1 MTVTGG
7 SGPPGLAALKAVEEE
22 PNNGTGSV
30 TLLPLL
36 MGGKL
41 VRGNL
46 QTPQLAT
53 QIIVSSAAKYNRG
66 VKYT

>member
-1 MTVTGG
+1 MACGD
-7 SGPPGLAALKAVEEE
+7 PGHPGHAAPRAVKEE
-22 PNNGTGSV
+22 PNNGPGSV

-41 VRGNL
+41 ARGNL